1 MWTKQDAAVNRE
13 PAVKSHLR
21 GASASGAIKGLH
33 AGATAHSLLDSL
45 TESAR
50 AELLSIA
57 HPVSFLRGSVM
68 LRQGGHT
75 RGAFFILTGSAQ
87 ASVRL
92 PGGEDLIVLQV
103 EYGGVIGEMSLLEH
117 GTCAATVTALT
128 NVDGLFVGRDEF
140 KILVARRN
148 PAALEVQQAL
158 TLNLCAKLNA
168 LNDQTLAWQTPEDV
182 VYSAP
187 SDPIQGATRRPALAF
202 DYRRFL
208 PVLPLFH
215 DWDADEIEGFADL
228 TCLLQL
234 QRGETLFFEGSAGCA
249 CYVTVRGAMDVAAPV
264 AAPDTPGTPSHL
276 RRLAVLGPGHL
287 IGYRS
292 LIENSR
298 HGTRVRACENSLLME
313 LSSAHFLELYHG
325 ASSLSYR
332 LQKVVHS
339 ALLRSM
345 AHTNLTLARLVNM
358 AKVGAANRAALQ
370 AAIAAQAI

>member
-1 MWTKQDAAVNRE
+1 M
-13 PAVKSHLR
+13 P
-21 GASASGAIKGLH
+21 GASASGALEEPY
-33 AGATAHSLLDSL
+33 AGTTAHSLLDAL
-45 TESAR
+45 TESGR

-57 HPVSFLRGSVM
+57 RPVSFLRGSVV

-92 PGGEDLIVLQV
+92 PGGEDLIVMQV

-128 NVDGLFVGRDEF
+128 NLDGLFVGRDEF
-140 KILVARRN
+140 RILVARRN
-148 PAALEVQQAL
+148 LAALEVQQAL

-168 LNDQTLAWQTPEDV
+168 LNDQTLAWRTPEDV
-182 VYSAP
+182 AYSAP
-187 SDPIQGATRRPALAF
+187 AKSDPMQGATRRPALAF

-208 PVLPLFH
+208 PLLPLFQ
-215 DWDADEIEGFADL
+215 DWDEDEIDGFADL
-228 TCLLQL
+228 TSVLQL
-234 QRGETLFFEGSAGCA
+234 QRGETLFFEGSAASA
-249 CYVTVRGAMDVAAPV
+249 CYVTVRGALDVAAPV
-264 AAPDTPGTPSHL
+264 AAADVAGTPSHL

-313 LSSAHFLELYHG
+313 LSSAHFLELYNG

-332 LQKVVHS
+332 LQKVVHT